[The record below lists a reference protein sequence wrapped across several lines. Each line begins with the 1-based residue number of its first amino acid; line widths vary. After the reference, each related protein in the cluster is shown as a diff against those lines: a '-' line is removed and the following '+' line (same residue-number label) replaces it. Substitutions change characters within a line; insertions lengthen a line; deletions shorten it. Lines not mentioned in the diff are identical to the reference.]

1 MRVFKSWILARC
13 GFSVYISWTWKSQ
26 TVPNTFAEVRHIK
39 VPQFHQSATIA
50 QVTRVL
56 DELYIDRMVPGT
68 TFKFRAQIQNISLWT
83 VGGGTEKM
91 SMVLIEHFVLMM
103 I

>member
-1 MRVFKSWILARC
+1 M
-13 GFSVYISWTWKSQ
+13 
-26 TVPNTFAEVRHIK
+26 RHIK
-39 VPQFHQSATIA
+39 VPQFHQLATIA

-56 DELYIDRMVPGT
+56 VELYIDRMVPGT
-68 TFKFRAQIQNISLWT
+68 TFKFRAQIQIIRLRT

>member
-56 DELYIDRMVPGT
+56 VELYIDRMVPGT
-68 TFKFRAQIQNISLWT
+68 TFKFRAQIQNISFRT

-91 SMVLIEHFVLMM
+91 LVLIEHFVLMM